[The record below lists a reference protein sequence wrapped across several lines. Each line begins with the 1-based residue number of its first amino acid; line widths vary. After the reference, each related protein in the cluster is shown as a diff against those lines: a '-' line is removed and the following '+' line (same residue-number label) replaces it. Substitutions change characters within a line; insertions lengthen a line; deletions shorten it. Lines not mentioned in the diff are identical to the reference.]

1 VAGLI
6 GAGWLIAAF
15 AVTALLYA
23 SIGFGGGSTYTAV
36 LALADTDYQ
45 LIAPVSQMCNIIVV
59 TGGIVRFGRAG
70 LLPWRRALIL
80 SFAAAPVTYLAA
92 RVPIT
97 QTVFLALL
105 SVCLFVTGLILLLQK
120 VEGDPAPDVA
130 PQSTANRGSI
140 IMAIGAGALAGF
152 VGIGG
157 GIFLAPYLHL
167 TRWARA
173 KEIAATASLFILINA
188 LAGLAGHLT
197 KLNNAQRLD
206 DLTAFWPLLLA
217 VIVGGSIGS
226 HLAVKRMPALLVR
239 QFTALLILFVAGQI
253 AWRLASL

>member
-1 VAGLI
+1 MAGLI
-6 GAGWLIAAF
+6 GAGWLIAIF
-15 AVTALLYA
+15 VVTALLYA

-36 LALADTDYQ
+36 LALAQTDYQ

-59 TGGIVRFGRAG
+59 TGGIIRFSRAK
-70 LLPWRRALIL
+70 LMPWRRALIL
-80 SFAAAPVTYLAA
+80 SFVAAPFTYFAA

-97 QTVFLALL
+97 QTVFLIIL
-105 SVCLFVTGLILLLQK
+105 STCLFVTGLILLLQK
-120 VEGDPAPDVA
+120 VEGDVPS
-130 PQSTANRGSI
+130 QTAERTNAGGGSI
-140 IMAIGAGALAGF
+140 LMAMGAGALAGF

-173 KEIAATASLFILINA
+173 KEIAATASLFILVNA
-188 LAGLAGHLT
+188 VAGLAGQLA
-197 KLNNAQRLD
+197 KLGSAQRLD

-226 HLAVKRMPALLVR
+226 HLAVGRMPALLVR
-239 QFTALLILFVAGQI
+239 RFTALLILFVAGQI
-253 AWRLASL
+253 AWRLATA